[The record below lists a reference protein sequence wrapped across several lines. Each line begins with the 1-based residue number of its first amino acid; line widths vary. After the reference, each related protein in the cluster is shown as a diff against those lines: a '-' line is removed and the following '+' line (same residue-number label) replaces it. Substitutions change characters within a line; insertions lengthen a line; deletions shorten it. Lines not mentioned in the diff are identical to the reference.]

1 MYAIINGKWSL
12 ENGEPLNAVE
22 VHDLSAKINSIKPL
36 TKITNNTDNLLS
48 AFYILVDNTIK
59 SKVINKIIN
68 QSDSELTI
76 INQKL

>member
-12 ENGEPLNAVE
+12 ENGDSLNAVE

-36 TKITNNTDNLLS
+36 AKITNNTDRLLS
-48 AFYILVDNTIK
+48 AFYVLIGNNIK
-59 SKVINKIIN
+59 TKIINKVIN
-68 QSDSELTI
+68 QSDSELAI